1 MSGGMTLR
9 RNKRGNMHFNVI
21 CVSYSDKDDT
31 DMMMGAHTVDDSNL
45 YRSAELDYYTRV
57 PLPLKDGTKEDVT
70 RGGLVPLD
78 GQRRPGQV
86 HDHVRHQP
94 RLCADRRRA
103 WRRRHYR
110 RHAIGLHSPHA
121 VEKPAGNA
129 DHRCDAA

>member
-78 GQRRPGQV
+78 GISSRVLDSAMAVITPDGV
-86 HDHVRHQP
+86 YHSSDDP
-94 RLCADRRRA
+94 LDGDADE
-103 WRRRHYR
+103 
-110 RHAIGLHSPHA
+110 IIDGLHKDYGQGKEIYLA
-121 VEKPAGNA
+121 LY
-129 DHRCDAA
+129 DAHV

>member
-31 DMMMGAHTVDDSNL
+31 DMMMGAHTVDDSNP

-78 GQRRPGQV
+78 GISSGVLDSAMAVITPDGVYHSSDDPLDGDADEIIGGLRKDYGQGKEIYLALY
-86 HDHVRHQP
+86 DAHV
-94 RLCADRRRA
+94 
-103 WRRRHYR
+103 
-110 RHAIGLHSPHA
+110 
-121 VEKPAGNA
+121 
-129 DHRCDAA
+129 

>member
-78 GQRRPGQV
+78 GISSGVLDSAMAVITPDGVYHSSDDPLDGDADEIIGGLRKDYGQGKEIYLALY
-86 HDHVRHQP
+86 DAHV
-94 RLCADRRRA
+94 
-103 WRRRHYR
+103 
-110 RHAIGLHSPHA
+110 
-121 VEKPAGNA
+121 
-129 DHRCDAA
+129 

>member
-31 DMMMGAHTVDDSNL
+31 DLMMGAHAVDDSNP

-57 PLPLKDGTKEDVT
+57 PLLLKDGTKEDVT

-78 GQRRPGQV
+78 GISSGVLDSAMAVITPDGV
-86 HDHVRHQP
+86 YHSSDDP
-94 RLCADRRRA
+94 LDGDADE
-103 WRRRHYR
+103 
-110 RHAIGLHSPHA
+110 IIDGLHKDYGQGKEIYLA
-121 VEKPAGNA
+121 LY
-129 DHRCDAA
+129 DAHV

>member
-9 RNKRGNMHFNVI
+9 RNKRGNMHFTVI

-78 GQRRPGQV
+78 GISSGVLDSAMAVITPDGVYHSSDDPLDGDADEIIGGLRKDYGQGKEIYLALY
-86 HDHVRHQP
+86 DAHV
-94 RLCADRRRA
+94 
-103 WRRRHYR
+103 
-110 RHAIGLHSPHA
+110 
-121 VEKPAGNA
+121 
-129 DHRCDAA
+129 

>member
-31 DMMMGAHTVDDSNL
+31 DMMMGAHTVDGSNL

-78 GQRRPGQV
+78 GISSGVLDSAMAVITPDGVYHSSDDPLDGDADEIIGGLRKDYGQGKEIYLALY
-86 HDHVRHQP
+86 DAHV
-94 RLCADRRRA
+94 
-103 WRRRHYR
+103 
-110 RHAIGLHSPHA
+110 
-121 VEKPAGNA
+121 
-129 DHRCDAA
+129 

>member
-31 DMMMGAHTVDDSNL
+31 DMMMGAHTVDDSNP

-78 GQRRPGQV
+78 GISSGVLDSAMAVITPDGV
-86 HDHVRHQP
+86 YHSSDDP
-94 RLCADRRRA
+94 LDGDADE
-103 WRRRHYR
+103 
-110 RHAIGLHSPHA
+110 IIGGLHKDYGQGKEIYLA
-121 VEKPAGNA
+121 LY
-129 DHRCDAA
+129 DAHL